1 MNKHF
6 PKEDLQMANMYMKKM
21 FTSLVIREMQIK
33 TTIRYHLL
41 TVRMTTVK
49 KKKKKKKKEKEKPT
63 ASIGENMEK

>member
-1 MNKHF
+1 
-6 PKEDLQMANMYMKKM
+6 MANMYMKKM

-49 KKKKKKKKEKEKPT
+49 KKKKKKKEKEKPT